1 MTGTDEKVMRLFLPF
16 CLYCDPF
23 TGLFDSRFV
32 TDICKQLADQ
42 ANEKVMRLIRVKV
55 GEGKVGEGLCCG
67 SQPTIALFA
76 GRLGLGR

>member
-1 MTGTDEKVMRLFLPF
+1 MRKA
-16 CLYCDPF
+16 CVCYGLYCD
-23 TGLFDSRFV
+23 
-32 TDICKQLADQ
+32 ICEHLYQAGPADQ
-42 ANEKVMRLIRVKV
+42 ANEKAMRLIRVKV